1 MAAGRLDP
9 RINAYRDDLAAE
21 YLKEKVD
28 APRYARGEPRQVIAG
43 SAPLRLLPRFDALL
57 ETELLFG
64 EIVTVYDE
72 SEGWAWAQAEGDAY
86 VGYAPCDALS
96 AAVADPTHRVAALRT
111 YLYAAPDIKAPPLDM
126 VSMNARVAIAGEA
139 ESFARLADG
148 RFISA
153 AHLAEA
159 GDHAGDFVAVA
170 EQFLGTPYLWGGR
183 TSVGVDCS
191 GLIQLALQAEGRD
204 CPRDTDLL
212 EKSVGMALSLTDNST
227 GLRRGD
233 LVFWEDHMGVML
245 DAEQLLHANA
255 FHMATAI
262 EPLNVAVARIAGKEG
277 PVTSI
282 RRMDSADT
290 V

>member
-1 MAAGRLDP
+1 MTK
-9 RINAYRDDLAAE
+9 
-21 YLKEKVD
+21 LKN
-28 APRYARGEPRQVIAG
+28 
-43 SAPLRLLPRFDALL
+43 
-57 ETELLFG
+57 
-64 EIVTVYDE
+64 
-72 SEGWAWAQAEGDAY
+72 
-86 VGYAPCDALS
+86 
-96 AAVADPTHRVAALRT
+96 
-111 YLYAAPDIKAPPLDM
+111 DIKAPPLDM

-191 GLIQLALQAEGRD
+191 GLIQLALQAVGRN

-212 EKSVGMALSLTDNST
+212 EKSVGTALSLTDNST

-282 RRMDSADT
+282 RRMDSADA